1 MTLSLLANVDSRYQN
16 KELECTGLIFSFA
29 FGFIVIKNRESKN
42 FWIYAFKFIT
52 LQTVEIDKSLVFK
65 KVPEHTTD

>member
-16 KELECTGLIFSFA
+16 KELERTGLIFSFA
-29 FGFIVIKNRESKN
+29 FGFIVIKYRESKN
-42 FWIYAFKFIT
+42 FWIYAFKFIP
-52 LQTVEIDKSLVFK
+52 LQTVEYDKSLVFT